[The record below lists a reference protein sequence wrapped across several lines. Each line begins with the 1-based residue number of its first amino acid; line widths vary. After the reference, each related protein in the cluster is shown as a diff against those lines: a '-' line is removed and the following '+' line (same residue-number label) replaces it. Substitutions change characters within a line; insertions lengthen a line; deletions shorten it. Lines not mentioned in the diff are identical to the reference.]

1 MISVNSLRQNTVF
14 TQNGNLLQ
22 VLEFSHIKMARGGA
36 VIKTKV
42 KNLET
47 GTITEISFKNT
58 ESVEDTSVNRR
69 KVQFLYSDEIASFFM
84 DQENFEQFEVPLAKI
99 GDAKKFLKEGM
110 MVTILLFDEKVINI
124 ELPIKEVYEVTQT
137 APGLK
142 GDTVSGGSK
151 PATVETGAII
161 NVPLFIK
168 IGDKIR
174 VNTLEG
180 KYVERAN

>member
-1 MISVNSLRQNTVF
+1 MI
-14 TQNGNLLQ
+14 
-22 VLEFSHIKMARGGA
+22 
-36 VIKTKV
+36 
-42 KNLET
+42 
-47 GTITEISFKNT
+47 
-58 ESVEDTSVNRR
+58 
-69 KVQFLYSDEIASFFM
+69 
-84 DQENFEQFEVPLAKI
+84 
-99 GDAKKFLKEGM
+99 
-110 MVTILLFDEKVINI
+110 VTILLFDEKVINI

-137 APGLK
+137 DPGLK

>member
-14 TQNGNLLQ
+14 TQKGNLLQ

-47 GTITEISFKNT
+47 GAIIDISFKNT
-58 ESVEDTSVNRR
+58 ESVEDAPVNRK
-69 KVQFLYSDEIASFFM
+69 KVQFLYSDDLASFFM
-84 DQENFEQFEVPLAKI
+84 DQETYEQHEVPLSKI
-99 GDAKKFLKEGM
+99 GSAKKYLKEGM
-110 MVTILLFDEKVINI
+110 IVTLLLFDEKVINI
-124 ELPIKEVYEVTQT
+124 ELPIKEVYQITQT
-137 APGLK
+137 DPGLK

-151 PATVETGAII
+151 PATIETGAII

-168 IGDKIR
+168 IGDKIKI
-174 VNTLEG
+174 NTLEG

>member
-1 MISVNSLRQNTVF
+1 MT
-14 TQNGNLLQ
+14 
-22 VLEFSHIKMARGGA
+22 
-36 VIKTKV
+36 
-42 KNLET
+42 
-47 GTITEISFKNT
+47 
-58 ESVEDTSVNRR
+58 D
-69 KVQFLYSDEIASFFM
+69 
-84 DQENFEQFEVPLAKI
+84 
-99 GDAKKFLKEGM
+99 
-110 MVTILLFDEKVINI
+110 
-124 ELPIKEVYEVTQT
+124 
-137 APGLK
+137 PGLK

>member
-47 GTITEISFKNT
+47 GAITEISFKNT
-58 ESVEDTSVNRR
+58 ESVEDTSVNRK
-69 KVQFLYSDEIASFFM
+69 KVQFLYSDDSASFFM
-84 DQENFEQFEVPLAKI
+84 DQETFEQFNVPLTKI
-99 GDAKKFLKEGM
+99 GEAKKFLKEGM
-110 MVTILLFDEKVINI
+110 IVTLLLSDEKVLNI
-124 ELPIKEVYEVTQT
+124 EIPIKEVYEVTQT
-137 APGLK
+137 DPGLK

-151 PATVETGAII
+151 PATIETGDII
-161 NVPLFIK
+161 AVPLFIK